1 MAKLNPGYCEKCE
14 EYKEEII
21 VPGRLM
27 ASTNLDP
34 LFYIDFVVSGDS
46 ISRLTVK
53 PTESCKE
60 DAEKIGIVDL
70 TIKVTEFCVSLDRAD
85 CPDCGMPVLVP
96 WIER

>member
-1 MAKLNPGYCEKCE
+1 MEKFNPGYCEKCE
-14 EYKEEII
+14 EHKKELI

-27 ASTNLDP
+27 ASSNFDP

-46 ISRLTVK
+46 ISRLTIK

-60 DAEKIGIVDL
+60 YAEEFGMVDL
-70 TIKVTEFCVSLDRAD
+70 IIKATEFCINLDRAD

>member
-1 MAKLNPGYCEKCE
+1 MEKFNPGYCEKCK
-14 EYKEEII
+14 EYKKELI

-34 LFYIDFVVSGDS
+34 LFYVDFVVSGDS
-46 ISRLTVK
+46 ISRLTIK

-70 TIKVTEFCVSLDRAD
+70 TVKITEFCVNLDTAD

-96 WIER
+96 WIEK

>member
-1 MAKLNPGYCEKCE
+1 MTKFNPGYCEKCE

-21 VPGRLM
+21 VPGRLI
-27 ASTNLDP
+27 ASSNLDP

-53 PTESCKE
+53 PTEPCKE
-60 DAEKIGIVDL
+60 DVLKMDEIDL
-70 TIKVTEFCVSLDRAD
+70 LVKVTEFCINLDRAD

-96 WIER
+96 WIEK